1 MYYTIYKIL
10 YFLGKYFFY
19 KNFKG
24 TEGRY
29 ANLKNTE
36 QKKSRS
42 LLFHF
47 SYSNSIQWRKKK
59 IVEFSYLRN
68 NVN

>member
-36 QKKSRS
+36 QKKKSFFVIS
-42 LLFHF
+42 FFLFEF
-47 SYSNSIQWRKKK
+47 YSMKKK
-59 IVEFSYLRN
+59 ENSRI
-68 NVN
+68 